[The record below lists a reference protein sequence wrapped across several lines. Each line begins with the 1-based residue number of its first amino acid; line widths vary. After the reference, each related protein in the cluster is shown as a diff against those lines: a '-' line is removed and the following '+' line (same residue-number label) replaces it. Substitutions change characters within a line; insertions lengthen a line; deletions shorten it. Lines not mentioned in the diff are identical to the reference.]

1 MKKKMTYKICFN
13 NEQKGTALFR
23 FILKF
28 APPPP
33 SDDCIPIL
41 LVGGGG
47 GVGETLNLFSQHIF

>member
-1 MKKKMTYKICFN
+1 MCFN

-28 APPPP
+28 APPPF
-33 SDDCIPIL
+33 DDCIQIL

-47 GVGETLNLFSQHIF
+47 TLNLFSQQIF